1 MKSKPRLL
9 AIFAHPDDES
19 LGNGGML
26 AKYAAEGVETYLITA
41 TRGERGWFGPPE
53 EYPGSIALGRTRE
66 AELRDAAE
74 ILGIQRVTF
83 LDYVDGEV
91 DKADPGDVIARLVA
105 EIRRLR
111 PHVVVTFDEWGI
123 YGHPDHMAISR
134 FTSQAVFDAARAER
148 PELGPPH
155 AVDSLYYMAWTQ
167 QTLDVHEKAFGEIT
181 MEVDGELRRPRAWA
195 GEDVSARIDA
205 SGYWQTA
212 WRAIACHRSQL
223 PGYESVLKLPESY
236 HRSLWANL
244 TYFRAMGRA
253 AFEGGVTGTLFDS
266 RTPAVAVSTAW
277 QCQKRPLII

>member
-1 MKSKPRLL
+1 MNNKPRLL

-26 AKYAAEGVETYLITA
+26 AKYAAEGVETFLITA

-53 EYPGSIALGRTRE
+53 EYPGPIALGRIRE
-66 AELRDAAE
+66 AELRDAAGV
-74 ILGIQRVTF
+74 LGIQQVTF
-83 LDYVDGEV
+83 LDYVDGEL

-134 FTSQAVFDAARAER
+134 FASRAVFDAARPGR
-148 PELGPPH
+148 PELGRPH

-167 QTLDVHEKAFGEIT
+167 QTLDLHEKAFGEII
-181 MEVDGELRRPRAWA
+181 MEVDGEIRRPRPWP
-195 GEDVSARIDA
+195 ETEISARIDA
-205 SGYWQTA
+205 SDHWRTA

-223 PGYESVLKLPESY
+223 PGYESLLKLPESY

-253 AFEGGVTGTLFDS
+253 QFRGVAATLFDS
-266 RTPAVAVSTAW
+266 SATAAAAA
-277 QCQKRPLII
+277 